1 MEKQDLNNENDT
13 FLAEWLAGEI
23 SDEQL
28 KTLVS
33 SEDYLA
39 FLKIRKGIETI
50 GALEAPVDESF
61 ERLKSR
67 MNQKRGV
74 VRSLQPLRWAAGIA
88 ASIIVLFGVF
98 TFLDDNVVTFNTN
111 YGEQQTIALLDGS
124 QVILNAKSTLSYNE
138 DDWSSNRSLELNGE
152 AYFKVEKG
160 STFTV
165 NTENGSV
172 TVLGTQFDVNT
183 FSDYF
188 EVTCYEG
195 KVRVESLNETYVLVP
210 GQTVRRINGDPA
222 DQWESNVI
230 APSWIAG
237 ESSFKSVP
245 IEYVI
250 STLESQY
257 DVTIHAENIDDS
269 IIYTGSFTHE
279 DLDVALQTV
288 FRSLNLNYIEKEKG
302 NIYLSAQ

>member
-1 MEKQDLNNENDT
+1 MKEQDLHNENDT
-13 FLAEWLAGEI
+13 FLAEWLAGAI

-28 KTLVS
+28 KRLVS
-33 SEDYLA
+33 SEDFLA
-39 FLKIRKGIETI
+39 YLKIRKGIETI
-50 GALEAPVDESF
+50 AVLDAPLDSSLEKI
-61 ERLKSR
+61 KSR
-67 MNQKRGV
+67 MGEKRGV
-74 VRSLQPLRWAAGIA
+74 VRSLQPMRWVAGIA
-88 ASIIVLFGVF
+88 ASIVILFGVF
-98 TFLDDNVVTFNTN
+98 TFLDDDMVNVHTN

-124 QVILNAKSTLSYNE
+124 EVILNAKSSLKYNE
-138 DDWSSNRSLELNGE
+138 DEWNSNRMIELDGE

-165 NTENGSV
+165 NSKNGSV

-195 KVRVESLNETYVLVP
+195 KVRVETMDESFILVP
-210 GQTVRRINGDPA
+210 GQTIRRINGFPA
-222 DQWESNVI
+222 DQWESKAE
-230 APSWIAG
+230 APSWVTG
-237 ESSFKSVP
+237 ESTFKSVP
-245 IEYVI
+245 IKYVI

-257 DVTIHAENIDDS
+257 DIKINAEAIDDTK
-269 IIYTGSFTHE
+269 IFTGSFTHG

-288 FRSLNLNYIEKEKG
+288 FKSLDLKYIEKEKG

>member
-1 MEKQDLNNENDT
+1 MEKQDLNSKNDT

-98 TFLDDNVVTFNTN
+98 TFLDDNLVTFNTN

>member
-1 MEKQDLNNENDT
+1 MEKQDLNSKNDT

-50 GALEAPVDESF
+50 DALEAPVDESF
-61 ERLKSR
+61 ERIKSR

-98 TFLDDNVVTFNTN
+98 TFLDDNVITYNTN

-138 DDWSSNRSLELNGE
+138 DDWSSNRSLDLNGE

-195 KVRVESLNETYVLVP
+195 KVRVESQNETYVLVP

>member
-1 MEKQDLNNENDT
+1 MEKQDLNSKNDT

-33 SEDYLA
+33 SEDFLA
-39 FLKIRKGIETI
+39 FLKIRKGIETMV
-50 GALEAPVDESF
+50 ALEAPVDESF
-61 ERLKSR
+61 ERIKSR
-67 MNQKRGV
+67 MNQKRSV

-98 TFLDDNVVTFNTN
+98 TFLDDNLVTFNTN

-138 DDWSSNRSLELNGE
+138 DDWSSNRSLDLNGE

-210 GQTVRRINGDPA
+210 GQTVRRINGDPV

>member
-1 MEKQDLNNENDT
+1 MEKQDLNSKNDT

-50 GALEAPVDESF
+50 DALEAPVDESF
-61 ERLKSR
+61 ERIKSR

-98 TFLDDNVVTFNTN
+98 TFLDDNVITYNTN

-138 DDWSSNRSLELNGE
+138 DDWSSNRSLDLNGE

>member
-1 MEKQDLNNENDT
+1 MEKQDLNSKNDT

-50 GALEAPVDESF
+50 DALEAPVDESF

-67 MNQKRGV
+67 MNEKRGV